1 MDQAWRSGCRCNVRT
16 SGEERAAVW
25 WSSSRPCNTSSVRR
39 YSRYV
44 NCEHAAKAFVIV
56 GPGQRVHPHML
67 GRSLAILLF
76 CLLVALAIGYGI
88 GSLFPV
94 RANFGY
100 WSWILPTTFLALG
113 FCVEIGL
120 HNRSFASEAQEVFFP
135 DDTVAS
141 WTLFTIPWL
150 QSFFYSFGLRLGAKY
165 KHRKREPAS

>member
-1 MDQAWRSGCRCNVRT
+1 MFEQVARKEPPSG
-16 SGEERAAVW
+16 GLAAGLAILHQFVATPGTLIV
-25 WSSSRPCNTSSVRR
+25 SMLL
-39 YSRYV
+39 
-44 NCEHAAKAFVIV
+44 AFVIV

-120 HNRSFASEAQEVFFP
+120 HNRAFASEAQEVFFP

-141 WTLFTIPWL
+141 WTLFTVPWL